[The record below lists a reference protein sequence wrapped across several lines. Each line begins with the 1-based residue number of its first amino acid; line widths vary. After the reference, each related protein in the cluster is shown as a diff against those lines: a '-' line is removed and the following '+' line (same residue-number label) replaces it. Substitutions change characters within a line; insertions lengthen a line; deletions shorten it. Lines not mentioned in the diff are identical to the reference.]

1 MFLYQYKC
9 RQLCFTKGCGKWCI
23 QHKGNIHWRT
33 KSFPFALY
41 PLLKSWLLVEDV
53 ATINWL
59 GLLTLLA
66 FPRTDPASRHTV
78 NASKTSSFQVPS
90 SIPSQTWRIFLSVQ
104 FSHLSLFSAHPP
116 LYCDSLQSKVTA
128 SSFQW
133 SGNAMSWYLGIIW
146 IFHAIRTY
154 NQCQQNIS
162 SLNAERK
169 DLWCLSYSWLSYLF
183 PVHCKNLPSLLT
195 SAK

>member
-1 MFLYQYKC
+1 MQAALFYQ
-9 RQLCFTKGCGKWCI
+9 RMWEVMHTTQGKHTLTNQIISICTI
-23 QHKGNIHWRT
+23 PVAEILIT
-33 KSFPFALY
+33 V
-41 PLLKSWLLVEDV
+41 LVEDV

-90 SIPSQTWRIFLSVQ
+90 STPSQTWGIFFVSPVFPSQPILYS
-104 FSHLSLFSAHPP
+104 PP